1 MATNGNTNNL
11 ATPVSG
17 MGRTSIIGG
26 TVYSTGVKDLM
37 GIHFVS
43 RMKGEAKDTF
53 DSLDTDGNG
62 YIDREELKAVL
73 YKLGE
78 IVTDTAVTLCFD
90 EIDSHHNGQI
100 TFQEFEHWYLASK
113 LRMTTDV
120 KV

>member
-1 MATNGNTNNL
+1 ND
-11 ATPVSG
+11 
-17 MGRTSIIGG
+17 IGG
-26 TVYSTGVKDLM
+26 TVYSTGVHFHASLYDFLTKDSSVKDLM
-37 GIHFVS
+37 GIHIVS

-53 DSLDTDGNG
+53 DSLDIDGNG

-78 IVTDTAVTLCFD
+78 IVTDSDVTLCFD
-90 EIDSHHNGQI
+90 EIDSDQNGQI